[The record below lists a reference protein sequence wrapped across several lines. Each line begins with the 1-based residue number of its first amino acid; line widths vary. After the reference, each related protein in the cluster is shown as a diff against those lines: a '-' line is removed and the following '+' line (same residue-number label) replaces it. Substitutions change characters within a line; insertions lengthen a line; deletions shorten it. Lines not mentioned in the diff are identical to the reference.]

1 MCHQKARLLLVG
13 VEYSRGNH
21 LRFQTTFRINSVLG
35 YLVTGWA
42 MSN

>member
-21 LRFQTTFRINSVLG
+21 PRFQTTFRINSVLG